1 MTDER
6 FPIGP
11 FAMEA
16 PTSEK
21 RRAWIRE
28 IEETPDRVR
37 KAIEGL
43 TPEQLDTPYREGGW
57 TIRQVVHHLADSH
70 INSFVRFK
78 LALTEDEPTVRD
90 YDEKQWAET
99 VDATD
104 APLDV
109 SLDLL
114 ESLHKR
120 WIFLLESLTA
130 NEFQKKFKHPERGL
144 MTLDT
149 NLQLYAWHG
158 RHHVAHIEALRNREG
173 WRR

>member
-11 FAMEA
+11 FATEA

>member
-11 FAMEA
+11 FATEA

-173 WRR
+173 WR

>member
-173 WRR
+173 WR